1 MFVAVLLRWS
11 CSKATDVFGE
21 ACSEPLWG
29 NPLIRSEQNISFY
42 IPSVAKCCY
51 STVGDV
57 YNKPLPHLRTK
68 AACFYEQVV
77 KAIPGHWHHLPV
89 QTSLTP
95 SGCPHWA
102 DQIYLCSQSEHCLS
116 LRDADTRTIYRRIVT
131 NYTDIPISQKSWED
145 NFRALTI
152 GEWEDL
158 WKSPQVCSLQSTVEK
173 DILWRL
179 LHRTLPTQVNLCRW
193 SLASSSNCPACHV
206 QQDTSDHV
214 FGSCAIWKDVLQ
226 NDLSLL
232 RRSNVVTTQNE
243 QSHVFDLLLE
253 TGYLQHF
260 FAILL
265 TTFWLQ

>member
-1 MFVAVLLRWS
+1 M
-11 CSKATDVFGE
+11 
-21 ACSEPLWG
+21 
-29 NPLIRSEQNISFY
+29 
-42 IPSVAKCCY
+42 
-51 STVGDV
+51 
-57 YNKPLPHLRTK
+57 
-68 AACFYEQVV
+68 
-77 KAIPGHWHHLPV
+77 
-89 QTSLTP
+89 
-95 SGCPHWA
+95 
-102 DQIYLCSQSEHCLS
+102 
-116 LRDADTRTIYRRIVT
+116 T
-131 NYTDIPISQKSWED
+131 NYT
-145 NFRALTI
+145 
-152 GEWEDL
+152 
-158 WKSPQVCSLQSTVEK
+158 SLQSTIEK

-179 LHRTLPTQVNLCRW
+179 LHWTLPTQVNLCRW

-265 TTFWLQ
+265 TTFWLQRKLLPQAILACFKWRLKQHVKIEWTRTPSKQNFTAFWTPIACDSQGKLSFNDTLQ